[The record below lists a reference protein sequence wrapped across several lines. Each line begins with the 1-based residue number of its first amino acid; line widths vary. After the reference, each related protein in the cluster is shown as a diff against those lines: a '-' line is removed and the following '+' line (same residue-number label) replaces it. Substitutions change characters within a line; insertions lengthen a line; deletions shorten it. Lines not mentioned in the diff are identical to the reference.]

1 MIPTF
6 KTERLIIREMTEADL
21 PNYEKYFI
29 DYEVIR
35 YLTASVPWPY
45 PAEGVR
51 DYLNQEII
59 PYLGKER
66 WLWGIFLQ
74 KSPGEL
80 IGAIEL
86 RRKANPDNRGFW
98 LGKKFWGRGIMTEA
112 LVPITN
118 YAFDLLGFE
127 KMVFTNAV
135 GNGPSHRIKDK
146 MGARLLY
153 TKPAKF
159 VDPDFKEHEVWELSK
174 EAWQRKS
181 INPQ

>member
-1 MIPTF
+1 MIPIF
-6 KTERLIIREMTEADL
+6 KTERLILREMTEADL

-74 KSPGEL
+74 KEPNEL
-80 IGAIEL
+80 IGAVEL
-86 RRKANPDNRGFW
+86 RR
-98 LGKKFWGRGIMTEA
+98 I
-112 LVPITN
+112 
-118 YAFDLLGFE
+118 
-127 KMVFTNAV
+127 
-135 GNGPSHRIKDK
+135 S
-146 MGARLLY
+146 
-153 TKPAKF
+153 
-159 VDPDFKEHEVWELSK
+159 
-174 EAWQRKS
+174 
-181 INPQ
+181 